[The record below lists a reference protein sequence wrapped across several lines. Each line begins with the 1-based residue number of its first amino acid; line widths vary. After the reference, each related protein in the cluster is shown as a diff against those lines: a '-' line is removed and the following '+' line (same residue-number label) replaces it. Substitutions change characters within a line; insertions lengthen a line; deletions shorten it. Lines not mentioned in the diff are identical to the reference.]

1 MYDIVENY
9 IITIVLPMFYGTY
22 YGIPIVYY
30 ITYITCFF
38 ILLIISHNIKYNVLC
53 IINNKIM

>member
-1 MYDIVENY
+1 MYDIVESD
-9 IITIVLPMFYGTY
+9 IIKIVLLMF

-38 ILLIISHNIKYNVLC
+38 ILFIISHNIKYNV
-53 IINNKIM
+53 